1 MRHTLAIVLS
11 CMITI
16 GATAAARAQD
26 TPAAGVVET
35 LHAELIGV
43 MREADSLGFTG
54 RRDRLA
60 PVIEGAFELPL
71 IARASTGRYWKKLDE
86 AQRARLVDAFTRL
99 TVATYAGRFDGFDG
113 ESFRIV
119 SQGPAPRE
127 TVLVNS
133 ELVKSDGDTVELNYL
148 LRETDAGWRIIDVYL
163 DGVYSELATRRS
175 VYAGLIGRNG
185 IEGLIAAIEDKIV
198 EYESGA
204 LD

>member
-43 MREADSLGFTG
+43 MREADSLGFAG

-60 PVIEGAFELPL
+60 PVIEGVFDLPL

-86 AQRARLVDAFTRL
+86 AQRARLVDSFSRL
-99 TVATYAGRFDGFDG
+99 TVATYAGRFDGYDG
-113 ESFRIV
+113 ESFRIG

-175 VYAGLIGRNG
+175 VYAGLIRNKG

-198 EYESGA
+198 QYESGA

>member
-1 MRHTLAIVLS
+1 MRHTLAIVSL

-16 GATAAARAQD
+16 AATVSTRAQG
-26 TPAAGVVET
+26 TPAADVVET
-35 LHAELIGV
+35 LHAALLGV
-43 MREADSLGFTG
+43 MREAESLGFAG

-71 IARASTGRYWKKLDE
+71 IARASTGRHWKKLDA

-99 TVATYAGRFDGFDG
+99 TVATYAGRFDGYGG

-119 SQGPAPRE
+119 SQGPAPRD

-133 ELVKSDGDTVELNYL
+133 ELVKSDGDAVELNYL
-148 LRETDAGWRIIDVYL
+148 LREADAGWRIIDVYL

-175 VYAGLIGRNG
+175 VYAGLIRNKG
-185 IEGLIAAIEDKIV
+185 IEGLIAAIEDKIGKF
-198 EYESGA
+198 ESGA

>member
-11 CMITI
+11 CVITI
-16 GATAAARAQD
+16 GAAAAARAQGS
-26 TPAAGVVET
+26 PAAGVIET

-175 VYAGLIGRNG
+175 VYAGLIGRKG

>member
-1 MRHTLAIVLS
+1 MRHTLAIVSL

-16 GATAAARAQD
+16 AATVSTRAQG
-26 TPAAGVVET
+26 TPAADVVET
-35 LHAELIGV
+35 LHAALLGV
-43 MREADSLGFTG
+43 MREADSLGFAG

-71 IARASTGRYWKKLDE
+71 IARASTGRHWKKLDE

-99 TVATYAGRFDGFDG
+99 TVATYAGRFDGYGG

-119 SQGPAPRE
+119 SQAPAPRD

-133 ELVKSDGDTVELNYL
+133 ELVKSDGDAVELDYL

-175 VYAGLIGRNG
+175 VYAGLIRNKG
-185 IEGLIAAIEDKIV
+185 IEGLIAAIEDKIGR
-198 EYESGA
+198 YESGA

>member
-11 CMITI
+11 CVITI
-16 GATAAARAQD
+16 GAAAAARAQD

-175 VYAGLIGRNG
+175 VYAGLIGRKG

>member
-16 GATAAARAQD
+16 GATAAARAQG

-35 LHAELIGV
+35 LHAALIGV
-43 MREADSLGFTG
+43 MREADSLGFVG

-71 IARASTGRYWKKLDE
+71 IARASTGRHWKKLDE
-86 AQRARLVDAFTRL
+86 AQRARLVDGFTRL
-99 TVATYAGRFDGFDG
+99 TVATYAGRFDGYGG

-119 SQGPAPRE
+119 SQRPAPRE

-133 ELVKSDGDTVELNYL
+133 ELVKSDGDTVGLNYL

-163 DGVYSELATRRS
+163 DGIYSELAIKRS
-175 VYAGLIGRNG
+175 EYAGLIRNKG
-185 IEGLIAAIEDKIV
+185 IEGLIAAIEDKIDQ
-198 EYESGA
+198 YESGA

>member
-1 MRHTLAIVLS
+1 MRHTLAIALS
-11 CMITI
+11 CVITI
-16 GATAAARAQD
+16 GAAAAARAQG

-71 IARASTGRYWKKLDE
+71 IARASTGRYWKKLDQ

-175 VYAGLIGRNG
+175 VYAGLIGRKG

>member
-11 CMITI
+11 CVITI
-16 GATAAARAQD
+16 GAAAAARAQG

-175 VYAGLIGRNG
+175 VYAGLIGRKG
-185 IEGLIAAIEDKIV
+185 IEGLIGAIEDKIV

>member
-1 MRHTLAIVLS
+1 MRHTLAIALS
-11 CMITI
+11 CVITI
-16 GATAAARAQD
+16 GAAAAARAQG

-60 PVIEGAFELPL
+60 PVIESAFELPL

-119 SQGPAPRE
+119 SQRPAPRE

-175 VYAGLIGRNG
+175 VYAGLIGRKG

>member
-1 MRHTLAIVLS
+1 MRHTLAIALS
-11 CMITI
+11 CVITI
-16 GATAAARAQD
+16 GAAAAARAQG

-71 IARASTGRYWKKLDE
+71 IARASTGRYWKKLDQ

-119 SQGPAPRE
+119 SQRPAPRA

-175 VYAGLIGRNG
+175 VYAGLIGRKG

>member
-16 GATAAARAQD
+16 GATAAARAPD

-35 LHAELIGV
+35 LHAALIGV
-43 MREADSLGFTG
+43 MREADSLGFAG

-86 AQRARLVDAFTRL
+86 AQRARLVDSFSRL
-99 TVATYAGRFDGFDG
+99 TVATYAGRFDGYDG

-133 ELVKSDGDTVELNYL
+133 ELVKSDGDTVGLNYL

-163 DGVYSELATRRS
+163 DGIYSELAIKRS
-175 VYAGLIGRNG
+175 EYAGVIGRKG
-185 IEGLIAAIEDKIV
+185 VEGLIAAIEDKTGQ
-198 EYESGA
+198 YESGA

>member
-1 MRHTLAIVLS
+1 MRHTLAIALS
-11 CMITI
+11 CVITI
-16 GATAAARAQD
+16 GAAAAARAQG

-175 VYAGLIGRNG
+175 VYAGLIGRKG

>member
-11 CMITI
+11 CVITI
-16 GATAAARAQD
+16 GAAAAARAQG

-175 VYAGLIGRNG
+175 VYAGLIGRKG
-185 IEGLIAAIEDKIV
+185 IEGLIGAIEAKIV